1 MYMNPTFP
9 VGGVLWFIQAS
20 AHAPA
25 LASMH
30 IGSGPG
36 VPGLS
41 GMHVQPFVPLRIVT
55 ILPSAVML
63 TIAAFFATLIGAAL
77 MALLMRSASLGA
89 ALGLSAANAA
99 SATVAQIRTPVTF
112 FIAQLLLRFIFR

>member
-41 GMHVQPFVPLRIVT
+41 GMHVQPLVPLRRVT

-63 TIAAFFATLIGAAL
+63 TMVAFFATLIGAAFI
-77 MALLMRSASLGA
+77 ALEMRSASLGA
-89 ALGLSAANAA
+89 AALGLSAAIAAKA
-99 SATVAQIRTPVTF
+99 SAAQNRTPATCF
-112 FIAQLLLRFIFR
+112 MYN